1 MRIKV
6 GVIFGGVSV
15 EHEVSVISALQAFHS
30 LDTNRYEG
38 IPIYIT
44 KKGEWYT
51 GESLVKVEEYKNLPA
66 LLNKCENVTL
76 VADENKRFLL
86 NRVKPKF
93 FDKKPVAEI
102 DVAFPVMHGT
112 NGEDGSLQG
121 VLELIGVPYVGCD
134 VVSSAIGMDKII
146 MKNVLRDSGVPIVD
160 YTWFYKYEWME
171 SETELTNKIE
181 SELGY
186 PVIVKPANLG
196 SSVGISKAKN
206 SVELEEAVALAI
218 SYANK
223 VIVEKVVQELTEI
236 NCSVLGDQESAEAS
250 VCEEVLGQDEILSYA
265 DKYQSSSSKG
275 SKGMSSTNRIIPAQI
290 SEVTTKEVK
299 DLAIKTF
306 RVLGCSGVSRIDFLL
321 DKKDGKVYVNEINT
335 IPGSLSF
342 YLWDPVGKSFTQL
355 TSDLIQLAIKRHRER
370 SEITF
375 SYDSN
380 LFTLHSGSKGG
391 KLGVKGS

>member
-30 LDTNRYEG
+30 LDEKRYEG
-38 IPIYIT
+38 VPIYIS
-44 KKGEWYT
+44 KNGDWYT
-51 GESLVKVEEYKNLPA
+51 GADLVKIDEYKDLNK
-66 LLNKCENVTL
+66 LLNKCEHVTL
-76 VADENKRFLL
+76 ITDENKRFLL
-86 NRVKPKF
+86 NRVKPKL

-102 DVAFPVMHGT
+102 DVAFPVIHGT

-121 VLELIGVPYVGCD
+121 VLELAGVPYVGCD
-134 VVSSAIGMDKII
+134 VLSSAVGMDKVI
-146 MKNVLRDSGVPIVD
+146 MKNVLRDSGVPIVG
-160 YTWFYKYEWME
+160 YIWFYKYEWNTSE
-171 SETELTNKIE
+171 AELTSKIETEI
-181 SELGY
+181 GY

-206 SVELEEAVALAI
+206 RSELDEAVVLAM
-218 SYANK
+218 SFANK
-223 VIVEKVVQELTEI
+223 IIVEKVVQELTEI
-236 NCSVLGDQESAEAS
+236 NCSVLGDQETAEAS
-250 VCEEVLGQDEILSYA
+250 ICEEVLGQDEILSYA
-265 DKYQSSSSKG
+265 DKYQSNSKG
-275 SKGMSSTNRIIPAQI
+275 SKGMSGTNRKIPAEI
-290 SEVTTKEVK
+290 SDEQTNEVK
-299 DLAIKTF
+299 SLALKTF

-342 YLWDPVGKSFTQL
+342 YLWEPTGKSFTQL
-355 TSDLIQLAIKRHRER
+355 TTDLVQLAIKRQRER

-380 LFTLHSGSKGG
+380 LFSLHSGSKGS
-391 KLGVKGS
+391 KLGVKRS